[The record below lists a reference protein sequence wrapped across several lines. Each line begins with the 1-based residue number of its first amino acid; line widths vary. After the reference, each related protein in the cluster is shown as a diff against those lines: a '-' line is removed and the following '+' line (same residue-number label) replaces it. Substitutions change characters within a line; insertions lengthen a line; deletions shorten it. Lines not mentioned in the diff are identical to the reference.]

1 MTAAELAAVGLLDG
15 EGDGAADPE
24 PRRLVA
30 VAPRPLLVAC
40 RGLFAMFADIQLN
53 TQLLN
58 VYKAFL
64 QAVQYETRK
73 RAAKRKTEDPKSV
86 M

>member
-40 RGLFAMFADIQLN
+40 RGLFAMMFADIQLN

-58 VYKAFL
+58 VYKAFRSTIHNIKPGN
-64 QAVQYETRK
+64 V
-73 RAAKRKTEDPKSV
+73 KRKTKDPKSV